1 MHIGVDI
8 GGTNLAIGLVNDKYE
23 ILHKEKC
30 KTNTQ
35 SGEKMCK
42 DIVDLINE
50 TLTKTSI
57 SIFDIESIGIGC
69 PGHINSKDGII
80 EYSPNLKLK
89 KFHIRETLQKT
100 FQKNISVNNDANV
113 AAYGEYIAGAASAN
127 SITMTLGTGIG
138 TGIILGGKI
147 FTGCNNAAGEAGHMV
162 IHKGGRKCN
171 CGRLG
176 CFEQYASVS
185 GIKRTTREILEAHNK
200 NDTIIW
206 DMIKYNTNN
215 IKGRTPFD
223 AMQQGD
229 IVGKK
234 IVDTFIDDLACGTIN
249 LINIL
254 QPEVICIGG
263 GLSNEGENLLSPLRE
278 RIQLEL
284 GDTFSNNTKILKAK
298 LGNDAG
304 IIGAAFCQ

>member
-35 SGEKMCK
+35 SGEKIYNS
-42 DIVDLINE
+42 IVKLINKA
-50 TLTKTSI
+50 LVKTST
-57 SIFDIESIGIGC
+57 SMSCIESIGIGC
-69 PGHINSKDGII
+69 PGYINSKDGII
-80 EYSPNLKLK
+80 EYSPNLNVK
-89 KFHIRETLQKT
+89 KFNIKEALQKT
-100 FQKNISVNNDANV
+100 FHKNISVHNDANV

-138 TGIILGGKI
+138 TGIILNGKI
-147 FTGCNNAAGEAGHMV
+147 LTGCNQAAGEAGHMI
-162 IHKGGRKCN
+162 IHKGGRKCR
-171 CGRLG
+171 CGRFG

-185 GIKRTTREILEAHNK
+185 GLIQTTKEILSVYDK
-200 NDTIIW
+200 NDTIMW
-206 DMIKYNTNN
+206 DMINN
-215 IKGRTPFD
+215 DINNVKGKTAFN
-223 AMQQGD
+223 AMKDGD

-234 IVDTFIDDLACGTIN
+234 IVDTFISDLACGTIN

-254 QPEVICIGG
+254 QPEIICIGG
-263 GLSNEGENLLSPLRE
+263 GLSNEGDNLLLPLRE
-278 RIQLEL
+278 KIHQEL
-284 GDTFSNNTKILKAK
+284 RNTFSNHTKIIKAK

-304 IIGAAFCQ
+304 IVGAAFCH